1 MEKEKKKVVEI
12 VFSILSK
19 NNRPV
24 LNYWKEK
31 EKEDDNIY
39 IFVETKKKAQVNK
52 NLDYTIIIHK
62 VGLNDLCNTH
72 KFRARRFHFSRGQF
86 NPPPISP
93 NILIQSR

>member
-1 MEKEKKKVVEI
+1 MEKEKKKIVEI

-39 IFVETKKKAQVNK
+39 ISLWKPRKKAQVNK

-62 VGLNDLCNTH
+62 V
-72 KFRARRFHFSRGQF
+72 F
-86 NPPPISP
+86 
-93 NILIQSR
+93 

>member
-39 IFVETKKKAQVNK
+39 IFVETKKKSSGK
-52 NLDYTIIIHK
+52 
-62 VGLNDLCNTH
+62 
-72 KFRARRFHFSRGQF
+72 
-86 NPPPISP
+86 
-93 NILIQSR
+93 